1 MQTGASFFVL
11 TTLFCASVQII
22 TAMTIVQVWFKNR
35 RAKWRK
41 NQRHNQ
47 QINTSRHF
55 FPRCQ
60 HPLATAATL
69 ARPSWWSSPPIP
81 QSTLP
86 GTSSVVTSFCGMS
99 EPRDMN
105 LSSTLAAQRSNY
117 RPHARPSSPTQT
129 SYYYTIPPPLA
140 APTYSAVRV
149 QGSASPQSC
158 PYSSSNQ

>member
-1 MQTGASFFVL
+1 MAN
-11 TTLFCASVQII
+11 
-22 TAMTIVQVWFKNR
+22 VQVWFKNR

-41 NQRHNQ
+41 NQRNNQ

-60 HPLATAATL
+60 HPLATATL
-69 ARPSWWSSPPIP
+69 ARPSWWSSPAIP

-86 GTSSVVTSFCGMS
+86 GTSSVVTSFCGMP

-105 LSSTLAAQRSNY
+105 VSSTLLAQRPNY
-117 RPHARPSSPTQT
+117 RPHGRASSPTQT
-129 SYYYTIPPPLA
+129 SYYYAIPRPLA
-140 APTYSAVRV
+140 APTYSGVRV
-149 QGSASPQSC
+149 GSAVIMTSPQSC